1 MTKEPK
7 AMKELHR
14 IRERMSKL
22 SKEELLKELEE
33 TRKKY
38 KDLIY
43 VSESKAK
50 KIEVKV

>member
-14 IRERMSKL
+14 IREKMSKM
-22 SKEELLKELEE
+22 SDKELLKELEE

-38 KDLIY
+38 KDIISA
-43 VSESKAK
+43 SELKAK
-50 KIEVKV
+50 KIVIKV

>member
-1 MTKEPK
+1 MREPK

-14 IRERMSKL
+14 IREKMSKL
-22 SKEELLKELEE
+22 SDKELLQELEE

-38 KDLIY
+38 KETIS